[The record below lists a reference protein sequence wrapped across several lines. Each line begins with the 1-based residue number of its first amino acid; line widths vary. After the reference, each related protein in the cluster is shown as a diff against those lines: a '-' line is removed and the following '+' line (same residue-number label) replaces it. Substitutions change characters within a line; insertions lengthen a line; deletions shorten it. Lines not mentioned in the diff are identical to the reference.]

1 MFLISKVLRSSQEGV
16 AAMAKGDRVI
26 FHIDCNSFYASVE
39 ELFHP
44 EYKKVPMAV
53 CGNPEARRGIIL
65 AKNELAKSFGVK
77 TAETIWQAQRKCP
90 DLVLCSPRHHL
101 YQEYCERV
109 NAIYEQYTSQVQ
121 RFGIDE
127 SYLDVTGSLHLFGSD
142 ALALAHEIRQR
153 VTRETG
159 LTVSVGVSW
168 CKVFAKLG
176 SDLKKPD
183 AVSVIS
189 RENYRQVV
197 WPMPAGNLL
206 FVGHHTEERL
216 RHLGTRTIGELAH
229 MSPALL
235 LRRFGK
241 MGDQLFSYANGLD
254 DSPVLEAGQEDDIQS
269 VGNGMTFSR
278 NLISQDDIHTSVAV
292 LSDHVAARM
301 RRHGVKGAAVQVTI
315 KDQNLKVITRQKPLP
330 TPSYLAADLARAVME
345 LINAS
350 WKIGD
355 PIRMLTVTALKLM
368 PQNMAVEQI
377 SLFRD
382 VGLDREKRE
391 QLEKTLDTIREKF
404 GHGGILLGSVLGNDL
419 GIDG

>member
-1 MFLISKVLRSSQEGV
+1 MPES
-16 AAMAKGDRVI
+16 DRVI

-39 ELFHP
+39 ELLYP

-90 DLVLCSPRHHL
+90 TLTLRPARHHL
-101 YQEYCERV
+101 YREYCERV
-109 NAIYEQYTSQVQ
+109 NAIYGQYTSQVQ

-127 SYLDVTGSLHLFGSD
+127 SYLDVTGSLHLFGGD
-142 ALALAHEIRQR
+142 AFKLAHEIRQR

-189 RENYRQVV
+189 RENYKRVV
-197 WPMPAGNLL
+197 WPMPVGNLL
-206 FVGHHTEERL
+206 FVGRNMAENL
-216 RHLGTRTIGELAH
+216 SQLGVRTIGELAH
-229 MSPALL
+229 MDPELL
-235 LRRFGK
+235 CRRLGK
-241 MGDQLFSYANGLD
+241 LGSQLHAHANGQD
-254 DSPVLEAGQEDDIQS
+254 DSPVLEIGQEEELRS

-278 NLISQDDIHTSVAV
+278 NLITWKDIHTSVTV
-292 LSDHVAARM
+292 LSDSVAARM

-315 KDQNLKVITRQKPLP
+315 KDQDLKVITRQKPL
-330 TPSYLAADLARAVME
+330 TAPSYLAADLSKAAME
-345 LINAS
+345 LIEAS
-350 WKIGD
+350 WKIGT
-355 PIRMLTVTALKLM
+355 PIRMLTVTALKLV
-368 PQNMAVEQI
+368 PEGMAAEQI
-377 SLFRD
+377 SLLEDSRPR
-382 VGLDREKRE
+382 REKRE
-391 QLEKTLDTIREKF
+391 RLEKTLDTIRDKF
-404 GHGGILLGSVLGNDL
+404 GRGSILPSSVLHNDL
-419 GIDG
+419 GIDERDE

>member
-1 MFLISKVLRSSQEGV
+1 MTE
-16 AAMAKGDRVI
+16 GDRII

-39 ELFHP
+39 ELLYP
-44 EYKKVPMAV
+44 EFKNVPMAV

-90 DLVLCSPRHHL
+90 NLTLRPARHHL
-101 YQEYCERV
+101 YREYCEKV

-127 SYLDVTGSLHLFGSD
+127 SYLDVTGSLHLFGGD
-142 ALALAHEIRQR
+142 PFALAHEIRQR
-153 VTRETG
+153 VTKETG

-183 AVSVIS
+183 AVSVIN

-197 WPMPAGNLL
+197 WPMPVHNLL
-206 FVGHHTEERL
+206 FVGRTTAESL
-216 RHLGTRTIGELAH
+216 SQLGIRTIGELAH
-229 MSPALL
+229 MDPELL
-235 LRRFGK
+235 SRRLGK
-241 MGDQLFSYANGLD
+241 LGNQLHAYANGQD
-254 DSPVLEAGQEDDIQS
+254 DSPVLEAGQEDELHS

-278 NLISQDDIHTSVAV
+278 NLVTRKDILTSVTV
-292 LSDHVAARM
+292 LSDSVAARM

-315 KDQNLKVITRQKPLP
+315 KDQNLKIITRQKPLP
-330 TPSYLAADLARAVME
+330 VPSYLAADLSKAVME
-345 LINAS
+345 LIEAS
-350 WKIGD
+350 WKIGT

-368 PQNMAVEQI
+368 PQEMATEQI
-377 SLFRD
+377 SILEDNRS
-382 VGLDREKRE
+382 GREKRE
-391 QLEKTLDTIREKF
+391 RLEKTLDGIRQKY
-404 GHGGILLGSVLGNDL
+404 GHGSILPSSVLGNDL
-419 GIDG
+419 GIDEKD

>member
-1 MFLISKVLRSSQEGV
+1 
-16 AAMAKGDRVI
+16 MAEGDRVI
-26 FHIDCNSFYASVE
+26 YHIDCNSFFASVE
-39 ELFHP
+39 ELLYP
-44 EYKKVPMAV
+44 EFKKVPMAV

-90 DLVLCSPRHHL
+90 NLTLRPARHHL
-101 YQEYCERV
+101 YREYCERV

-142 ALALAHEIRQR
+142 PLALAHEIRQR
-153 VTRETG
+153 ITRETG

-197 WPMPAGNLL
+197 WPMPVGNLL
-206 FVGHHTEERL
+206 FVGRTTAESL
-216 RHLGTRTIGELAH
+216 SQLGIRTIGELAH
-229 MSPALL
+229 MDPGLL
-235 LRRFGK
+235 CSRLGK
-241 MGDQLFSYANGLD
+241 LGSQLHAHANGQD
-254 DSPVLEAGQEDDIQS
+254 DSPVLEAGEEDELHS

-278 NLISQDDIHTSVAV
+278 NLFSRKDILTSVTV
-292 LSDHVAARM
+292 LSDSVAARM

-330 TPSYLAADLARAVME
+330 VPTYLAADLSRAVME
-345 LINAS
+345 LIEAS
-350 WKIGD
+350 WKIGT

-368 PQNMAVEQI
+368 PQDMAVEQI
-377 SLFRD
+377 SLLEDSSPR
-382 VGLDREKRE
+382 REKRE
-391 QLEKTLDTIREKF
+391 RLEKTLDGIREKF
-404 GHGGILLGSVLGNDL
+404 GHGSILPSSVLNNDL
-419 GIDG
+419 GIDERD

>member
-1 MFLISKVLRSSQEGV
+1 MTE
-16 AAMAKGDRVI
+16 GDRII

-39 ELFHP
+39 ELLYP
-44 EYKKVPMAV
+44 EFKNVPMAV

-90 DLVLCSPRHHL
+90 NLTLRPARHHL
-101 YQEYCERV
+101 YREYCEKV

-127 SYLDVTGSLHLFGSD
+127 SYLDVTGSLHLFGGD
-142 ALALAHEIRQR
+142 PFALAHEIRQR
-153 VTRETG
+153 VTKETG

-183 AVSVIS
+183 AVSVIN

-197 WPMPAGNLL
+197 WPMPVHNLL
-206 FVGHHTEERL
+206 FVGRTTAESL
-216 RHLGTRTIGELAH
+216 SQLGIRTIGELAH
-229 MSPALL
+229 MDPELL
-235 LRRFGK
+235 SRRLGK
-241 MGDQLFSYANGLD
+241 LGNQLHAYANGQH
-254 DSPVLEAGQEDDIQS
+254 DSPVLEAGQEDELHS

-278 NLISQDDIHTSVAV
+278 NLVTRKDILTSVTV
-292 LSDHVAARM
+292 LSDSVAARM

-315 KDQNLKVITRQKPLP
+315 KDQNLKIITRQKPLP
-330 TPSYLAADLARAVME
+330 VPSYLAADLSKAVME
-345 LINAS
+345 LIEAS
-350 WKIGD
+350 WKIGT

-368 PQNMAVEQI
+368 PQEMATEQI
-377 SLFRD
+377 SILEDNRS
-382 VGLDREKRE
+382 GREKRE
-391 QLEKTLDTIREKF
+391 RLEKTLDGIRQKY
-404 GHGGILLGSVLGNDL
+404 GHGSILPSSVLGNDL
-419 GIDG
+419 GIDEKD